1 MSRRLAQRF
10 INPKPG
16 ADLFTIRVVTTTSRF
31 DPNAAYNSIR
41 VNIVLEA
48 KNDMKSDKVKTS
60 GGALDMYWLMLL
72 LGSLTWR
79 KLKK

>member
-1 MSRRLAQRF
+1 
-10 INPKPG
+10 
-16 ADLFTIRVVTTTSRF
+16 
-31 DPNAAYNSIR
+31 
-41 VNIVLEA
+41 
-48 KNDMKSDKVKTS
+48 MKRDKVKTS